1 MESIADLYQAAVQIN
16 MHGSHEEK
24 RVFLSGFLTA
34 IAKYVE
40 ESDDEIT
47 DTLMLTIIMSIGKSI
62 ALGSLGTEEVAE

>member
-24 RVFLSGFLTA
+24 RVFVSGFLTA

-40 ESDDEIT
+40 ESDDEII
-47 DTLMLTIIMSIGKSI
+47 DRLMLTIIMSIGKSV
-62 ALGSLGTEEVAE
+62 SLGTEEAAE